1 MIKYIN
7 DMIPSP
13 AELKGEKFPEKVR
26 GSARAAGPPTMT
38 SSCRGGPEAHFVR
51 QGFAHR
57 KTKSRHVAD
66 FKMLLLLDLRRSLRS
81 VGIYAQ

>member
-26 GSARAAGPPTMT
+26 GSARAAG
-38 SSCRGGPEAHFVR
+38 S
-51 QGFAHR
+51 
-57 KTKSRHVAD
+57 
-66 FKMLLLLDLRRSLRS
+66 RRSTSFGRDLHIEKQK
-81 VGIYAQ
+81 VGM